1 MSHDLEMLKNGEASM
16 AYTNEVPWHGLGF
29 RVDGATIKSAKEM
42 MKAAKIDWLVE
53 KTPVFD
59 EAGNQ
64 INGAFQ
70 VRRVKDKQHYSI
82 VGADYIPV
90 QNADAFEFFT
100 EYLEAG
106 DATMETAGSLRN
118 GEYVWG
124 LARLDKS
131 FKLKHNDVVNGYV
144 LVGIPHKKGKS
155 VVIRTTSIRVVCN
168 NTLTMALAEH
178 RHSHRTAF
186 TDQTIRDA
194 KEKLGIA
201 REQMDQ
207 FEETARTLQ
216 KKALSREDVLSVLAP
231 IFSPNSDLAEL
242 TKKYQGGELGE
253 RTKLGQLMGAL
264 EHAPGAQPDNGWGV
278 LNAVTYYADHMASR
292 SSDKRLTNAWFGKT
306 ASQKTQVMEALLAA

>member
-1 MSHDLEMLKNGEASM
+1 MHELEIKAGEAQM
-16 AYTNEVPWHGLGF
+16 AYTNEVPWHGLGY
-29 RVDGATIKSAKEM
+29 RVDGETIKSAKAM

-59 EAGNQ
+59 GEGNQ

-82 VGADYIPV
+82 VGSDYIPV

-118 GEYVWG
+118 GAWVWG

-144 LVGIPHKKGKS
+144 LVGIPHQKGKS
-155 VVIRTTSIRVVCN
+155 VVIKTTSVRVVCN

-186 TDQTIRDA
+186 TEDTIRTA

-201 REQMDQ
+201 RDQIDQ
-207 FEETARTLQ
+207 FEETARVLQ
-216 KKALSREDVLSVLAP
+216 KKTLSREDVLAVLSP
-231 IFSPNSDLAEL
+231 IFAPKADLVDI
-242 TKKYQGGELGE
+242 TKKYQGDGFGDN
-253 RTKLGQLMGAL
+253 TKLGQLMGAL
-264 EHAPGAQPDNGWGV
+264 EHAPGAQPDNAWGV

-306 ASQKTQVMEALLAA
+306 SSQKEQVMAALLAA

>member
-1 MSHDLEMLKNGEASM
+1 MAHELEIVNGEAQM

-29 RVDGATIKSAKEM
+29 RVDGDTIKSAKQM

-59 EAGNQ
+59 EHGNQ
-64 INGAFQ
+64 INGAYQ

-82 VGADYIPV
+82 VGADYVPV

-131 FKLKHNDVVNGYV
+131 FKLKHDDVVNGYV

-155 VVIRTTSIRVVCN
+155 VVIRTTSVRVVCN
-168 NTLTMALAEH
+168 NTLSMALSEH

-186 TDQTIRDA
+186 TPDTIKKA
-194 KEKLGIA
+194 KETLGIA
-201 REQMDQ
+201 REQMDE
-207 FEETARTLQ
+207 FEEVARKLQ
-216 KKALSREDVLSVLAP
+216 KKSMSREDVLEVLSP
-231 IFSPNSDLAEL
+231 IFAPKVTIDDLKA
-242 TKKYQGGELGE
+242 KYQAGELAD
-253 RTKLGQLMGAL
+253 RSKLGQLMGAL
-264 EHAPGAQPDNGWGV
+264 EHAPGAQPGNAWGV

-292 SSDKRLTNAWFGKT
+292 SADKRLTNAWFGKT